1 MFLDTYD
8 EVQPSFII
16 RMRIVY
22 QGRVVLLWRRCGDG
36 VVEILIKWSGFR
48 SEDEVT
54 DAFHYLLSFI
64 YLFNFFWRIEVT
76 TD

>member
-22 QGRVVLLWRRCGDG
+22 QGCVVLLWRRCGWNTNR
-36 VVEILIKWSGFR
+36 VVRVSIRRR
-48 SEDEVT
+48 S
-54 DAFHYLLSFI
+54 HRCLLLFI
-64 YLFNFFWRIEVT
+64 IIYFNFLIFLGGLG
-76 TD
+76 

>member
-8 EVQPSFII
+8 EVQLSFII

-22 QGRVVLLWRRCGDG
+22 QGCVILLWRLCGWNTNR
-36 VVEILIKWSGFR
+36 VVRVR

-54 DAFHYLLSFI
+54 DAFCYLLSFI
-64 YLFNFFWRIEVT
+64 YIFLIFLGGLR
-76 TD
+76 